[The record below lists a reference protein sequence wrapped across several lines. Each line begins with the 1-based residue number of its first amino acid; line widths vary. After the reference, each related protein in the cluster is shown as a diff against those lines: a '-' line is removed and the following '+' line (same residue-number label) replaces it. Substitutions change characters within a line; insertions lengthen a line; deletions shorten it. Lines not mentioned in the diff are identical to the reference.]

1 MRVASS
7 EDTAIPRRS
16 LSSSRPHDL
25 DRRRKAGGD
34 EQVGALAVHHAPQQ
48 ILHQPD
54 CLPCGAVARVDRW
67 PVPRISRA
75 LDYLLDFGILEFSVI
90 TELVLKVLTERRA
103 YLED

>member
-1 MRVASS
+1 MTIDHKTLEMWKR
-7 EDTAIPRRS
+7 
-16 LSSSRPHDL
+16 L
-25 DRRRKAGGD
+25 DEFDPAQD
-34 EQVGALAVHHAPQQ
+34 AVLLMGYIHFAV
-48 ILHQPD
+48 LHQPD

-103 YLED
+103 YLQD